1 MWQRCKP
8 SCAPRKQQPTWN
20 PRCANSAPF
29 LRMVRSPPALADARA
44 WGTCWAGCTATMTV
58 FSWNMHGQGG
68 EEADRPGRRS
78 VCSLSTLSF
87 THARALAGRF
97 SSAARRLADLRKA
110 LDADAGQGGGKACQ
124 LDPDHQ
130 TLAEACAGC
139 ARDLEEV
146 CACCCKYTCATPQE
160 AVCCARVASRRMR
173 CQPAT
178 PCCMCDATRCCWYTS
193 ATCTHAA
200 RYVHFL

>member
-1 MWQRCKP
+1 MGHMLGWVHSDNDGVP
-8 SCAPRKQQPTWN
+8 
-20 PRCANSAPF
+20 
-29 LRMVRSPPALADARA
+29 
-44 WGTCWAGCTATMTV
+44 
-58 FSWNMHGQGG
+58 WNMHGQGG
-68 EEADRPGRRS
+68 EEADRPGRCS

-110 LDADAGQGGGKACQ
+110 LDAAAGQGGGKACQ

-146 CACCCKYTCATPQE
+146 CACCCKYPCATPQE
-160 AVCCARVASRRMR
+160 AVCCVLCARGLTQDTLPASD
-173 CQPAT
+173 PLL
-178 PCCMCDATRCCWYTS
+178 
-193 ATCTHAA
+193 H
-200 RYVHFL
+200 V